1 MAQTNQTLLQLK
13 EVNPNMEFDILKV
26 TTQGDRVSKPLFQID
41 RRGIFEKEV
50 DQAVADG
57 RADFAVHSMK
67 DVPSNVPPDLV
78 ISSVPRRA
86 TPNDVVLYRDG
97 LDTDVEMLVG
107 TSSLRRLA
115 QARRYFP
122 EVNVR
127 PIRGNVDTRISCL
140 GKPFDAVIL
149 AKAGIERLKI
159 NIPHTVLPT
168 SEFIP
173 SPGQGALA
181 IVSRRDDHDTTL
193 VLESIQHMPS
203 RAESEAERAFSQMIE
218 SGCRFPVG
226 AYAKSHNGT
235 IHLLCAAYPL
245 DDSAPI
251 KCEASGVDPTSV
263 GISAGRQMIKQ
274 GTSSFALK
282 WRQAV
287 EEWK

>member
-13 EVNPNMEFDILKV
+13 EVHPNMEFDILKI

-67 DVPSNVPPDLV
+67 DVPSNVPSDLV

-86 TPNDVVLYRDG
+86 TPNDVILYRDG
-97 LDTDVEMLVG
+97 LDTDVKMLVG

-140 GKPFDAVIL
+140 GKSFDAVIL

-173 SPGQGALA
+173 SPGQGTLA
-181 IVSRRDDHDTTL
+181 IVSRRDDHDTIQ

-203 RAESEAERAFSQMIE
+203 RAESEAERAFSQVIE

-235 IHLLCAAYPL
+235 IRLLCAAYPL
-245 DDSAPI
+245 DGSAPI
-251 KCEASGVDPTSV
+251 KCEASGVDPISV
-263 GISAGRQMIKQ
+263 GTYAGRQMIKQ
-274 GTSSFALK
+274 GASSFGLK

>member
-1 MAQTNQTLLQLK
+1 
-13 EVNPNMEFDILKV
+13 MEFDILKV
-26 TTQGDRVSKPLFQID
+26 TTRGDRVSKPLFQID

-57 RADFAVHSMK
+57 RADFAIHSMK
-67 DVPSNVPPDLV
+67 DVPSNMPPDLA

-86 TPNDVVLYRDG
+86 APNDVILYRDG
-97 LDTDVEMLVG
+97 LGTGAKILVG

-122 EVNVR
+122 GVDVR

-149 AKAGIERLKI
+149 AKAGLERLKI
-159 NIPHTVLPT
+159 NVPHTVLPT

-173 SPGQGALA
+173 SPGQGTLA

-203 RAESEAERAFSQMIE
+203 RDESEAERAFSKVVE

-235 IHLLCAAYPL
+235 IHLLCAAYSL

-251 KCEASGVDPTSV
+251 KCEASGEDPVSV
-263 GISAGRQMIKQ
+263 GAHAGRQMVQQ
-274 GTSSFALK
+274 GASSFALK

-287 EEWK
+287 DEWR